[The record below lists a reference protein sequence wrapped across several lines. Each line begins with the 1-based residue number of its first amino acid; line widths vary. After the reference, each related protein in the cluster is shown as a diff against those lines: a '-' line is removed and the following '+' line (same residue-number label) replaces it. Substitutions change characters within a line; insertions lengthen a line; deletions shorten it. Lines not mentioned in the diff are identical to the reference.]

1 MKRIQVVDEI
11 LTINIHNDK
20 VTVDVPKTGDTF
32 NLWLWVG
39 LMALG
44 AAGAGTTLF
53 ISRKA

>member
-20 VTVDVPKTGDTF
+20 VTVDVPKTGDTS
-32 NLWLWVG
+32 NLWLWVV
-39 LMALG
+39 
-44 AAGAGTTLF
+44 GAGTTLF